1 MSRPGPRSVRTMR
14 NTRRYGSTVHVMSV
28 LVVIVAT
35 MVFLPQTMNASASVD
50 DGVWNVIQLG
60 DSYSAGTG
68 ARDYYGAKK
77 CYRSN
82 NSWAKHYVAKLTE
95 LGAPAQLDDVFACSG
110 AVASNLYAENQ
121 ELHSKTHRESDL
133 LGRTEA
139 EWYAWGIEACRSG
152 LSDDDVIASAD
163 VRLRGGIAGRFID
176 AKVDCTYLLEL
187 QSSDHAD
194 QLAEADEVVLTIG
207 GNDLGFAEIAIHC
220 FVLPWDNLTWDP
232 VNLPGGACQSRTQA
246 AERQITD
253 PQSTAATSILAAF
266 RDLKSR
272 MNADSQI
279 TWLTYPYLDLGTYV
293 HGPSDVDCDA
303 NYNPSYCYRVG
314 QHLRELQDE
323 GDQFQKRLVR
333 LLNDEGGP
341 QIDLF
346 KRTKNVFAGHEPD
359 GSRFRQNDDGWLW
372 ELPNVTTSTDEY
384 YHPKNIGTKP
394 WGRALARYRLDDIAA
409 HLNPTTT
416 TTSTT
421 TSVATTTTTTAP
433 TTTTT
438 IPAGMQR
445 TRVHN
450 DLHNAWI
457 NDADVWVYDTDNP
470 ATRSLLWSGRT
481 DAQGWF
487 LLPVG
492 IVGEVYMRAA
502 KDCIYNYESFAV
514 VQPGSP
520 DQTIELGFRQLCF

>member
-1 MSRPGPRSVRTMR
+1 MIALM
-14 NTRRYGSTVHVMSV
+14 
-28 LVVIVAT
+28 VIVAA
-35 MVFLPQTMNASASVD
+35 MVFVPRAQRASASTT

-82 NSWAKHYVAKLTE
+82 NSWAKHYVAKLDE

-110 AVASNLYAENQ
+110 AVARNLYAENQ
-121 ELHSKTHRESDL
+121 ELYSKTHRESDL

-139 EWYAWGIEACRSG
+139 EWYAWGVQACRDG
-152 LSDDDVIASAD
+152 LTADDVIASAD

-176 AKVDCTYLLEL
+176 AKVDCKYQLEL
-187 QSSDHAD
+187 QATDHAD

-207 GNDLGFAEIAIHC
+207 GNDLGFSDVVIHC

-232 VNLPGGACQSRTQA
+232 VNLPGGACQDRVDDA
-246 AERQITD
+246 REQITE
-253 PQSTAATSILAAF
+253 PESAAATDILGAF

-272 MNADSQI
+272 MNSDSQI

-314 QHLRELQDE
+314 EKLRALQDE
-323 GDQFQKRLVR
+323 GDQFQKRLAR
-333 LLNDEGGP
+333 LLNSEGGP

-346 KRTKNVFAGHEPD
+346 KKTKSVFAGHEPD

-372 ELPNVTTSTDEY
+372 EFPNVTTSTDEF

-416 TTSTT
+416 TSTTTTSTT
-421 TSVATTTTTTAP
+421 TSVAPTTTTSPTTTTTTP
-433 TTTTT
+433 T
-438 IPAGMQR
+438 GMQR
-445 TRVHN
+445 VRLHN
-450 DLHNAWI
+450 DLHGTWI
-457 NDADVWVYDTDNP
+457 NDADVWVYDTDVP
-470 ATRSLLWSGRT
+470 ATRTLLWSGRA
-481 DAQGWF
+481 DGQGWI
-487 LLPVG
+487 LMPAG
-492 IVGEVYMRAA
+492 IVGEVYIRAA
-502 KDCIYNYESFAV
+502 QNCIYNYESFAD
-514 VQPGSP
+514 VQPGAP